1 MMHLNKIKNGTA
13 EISDFSG
20 YISSKH
26 DSIINLTRLVVVVSI
41 ILAVLMVVSK

>member
-1 MMHLNKIKNGTA
+1 MHFKSNKTGVA
-13 EISDFSG
+13 DISDFSG
-20 YISSKH
+20 YISSKQ